1 MDLQMIQTLEEQG
14 INYLTRCRKDKI
26 NLTKNDLYV
35 LAINEMFHEEHI
47 KNNRTLYHLT
57 LTYKP
62 PKNEIKLNPNIWKQN
77 LRKDTYLIE
86 QINKK
91 FILFYTRFLLHEL
104 LGRNHTNV
112 NKKQIQPICFAFI
125 ENYKMNNIKQEL
137 RFHHHAI
144 LAVHQE
150 TVERFNKF
158 LGTDTFKDLIKSFRF
173 EDAESSEQ
181 KRIMFTDSIMSSD
194 LKIVDTKEFT
204 QVLYAQKQYK
214 QYSEHFLCFPD
225 SMKRHKVKYRL
236 TKHIK
241 PKRIVPQ
248 SFVTT
253 YNQEHSKDINTIESH
268 SL

>member
-14 INYLTRCRKDKI
+14 INYLTKYRTDKV
-26 NLTKNDLYV
+26 NLTKFDSYM
-35 LAINEMFHEEHI
+35 LAINEMFHREHI
-47 KNNRTLYHLT
+47 EKNRTLYHLT
-57 LTYKP
+57 LTYKSP
-62 PKNEIKLNPNIWKQN
+62 RNSPNVSES
-77 LRKDTYLIE
+77 TYTIE
-86 QINKK
+86 RINKK
-91 FILFYTRFLLHEL
+91 FILFYTRFLLVEL
-104 LGRNHTNV
+104 LGRNHTNI
-112 NKKQIQPICFAFI
+112 NKKQIQPISFVFI
-125 ENYKMNNIKQEL
+125 ENHKMNNTKQEL

-158 LGTDTFKDLIKSFRF
+158 LGTNTFKDLNKSFRF

-241 PKRIVPQ
+241 PKRVVPQ